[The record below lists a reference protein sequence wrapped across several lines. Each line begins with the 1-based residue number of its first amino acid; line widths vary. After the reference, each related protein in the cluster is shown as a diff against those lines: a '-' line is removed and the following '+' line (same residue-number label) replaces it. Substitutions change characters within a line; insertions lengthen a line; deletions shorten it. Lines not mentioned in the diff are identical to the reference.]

1 MKRRFIGKRRRRAS
15 RRLADLM
22 SATKLNRNDR
32 DEILAFAEYLRSST
46 DAVRPLIEIPYGF
59 RIYFRR

>member
-1 MKRRFIGKRRRRAS
+1 
-15 RRLADLM
+15 M